1 MLASG
6 EAAFA
11 CVCGKRGCFETHASA
26 AGLVRHISP
35 ISPAYLPHISPISP
49 PYLPYISPNQVRHW
63 RAAGGDEGIS
73 LDDARSV
80 VERMRGGD
88 GTALSAWASY
98 KADLAT
104 GLANL
109 VTFYNP
115 SLVVLGGGLAKT
127 PELYDGL
134 QAPT

>member
-35 ISPAYLPHISPISP
+35 ISPQYLTH
-49 PYLPYISPNQVRHW
+49 ISPNQVRHW

-127 PELYDGL
+127 PELYHGL
-134 QAPT
+134 QAPP

>member
-26 AGLVRHISP
+26 AGL
-35 ISPAYLPHISPISP
+35 
-49 PYLPYISPNQVRHW
+49 VRHW

-127 PELYDGL
+127 PELYHGL
-134 QAPT
+134 QAFGLGFG

>member
-1 MLASG
+1 
-6 EAAFA
+6 
-11 CVCGKRGCFETHASA
+11 
-26 AGLVRHISP
+26 
-35 ISPAYLPHISPISP
+35 
-49 PYLPYISPNQVRHW
+49 
-63 RAAGGDEGIS
+63 
-73 LDDARSV
+73 
-80 VERMRGGD
+80 MRGGD
-88 GTALSAWASY
+88 GIALSAWAAY